1 MSDCSI
7 EKITPFMISK
17 RFHSKMEQNSYTKQS
32 HSAIRHFEV
41 ARESGSRWLSKRI
54 VGLFWASQNSPT
66 WHFDNYLDQ
75 VSSATS
81 KWSWIWHD
89 IDLVFNVT
97 KNLPIQKAN
106 SITSESENR
115 KIIMVSFPV
124 NTTPP
129 LGPFEVSLCQ
139 KVKQFIKTQSF
150 NKFHGYS
157 IECVGPFS
165 QHFHQGAF

>member
-17 RFHSKMEQNSYTKQS
+17 MFHSKMEQNSYTKQA

-41 ARESGSRWLSKRI
+41 ARETGSRWLSKRI

-81 KWSWIWHD
+81 KWS
-89 IDLVFNVT
+89 
-97 KNLPIQKAN
+97 
-106 SITSESENR
+106 
-115 KIIMVSFPV
+115 
-124 NTTPP
+124 
-129 LGPFEVSLCQ
+129 
-139 KVKQFIKTQSF
+139 
-150 NKFHGYS
+150 
-157 IECVGPFS
+157 
-165 QHFHQGAF
+165 

>member
-7 EKITPFMISK
+7 EKITPFMISEM
-17 RFHSKMEQNSYTKQS
+17 FHSKKEQNSYTKQS
-32 HSAIRHFEV
+32 HSAICHSEFAQET
-41 ARESGSRWLSKRI
+41 GSRWLSKRI

-81 KWSWIWHD
+81 KWSWIGHD
-89 IDLVFNVT
+89 IDLVLNVT

-124 NTTPP
+124 NTTSP
-129 LGPFEVSLCQ
+129 LGHFEVSLCH
-139 KVKQFIKTQSF
+139 KVKQFIKRNHLINVTVIRL
-150 NKFHGYS
+150 N
-157 IECVGPFS
+157 
-165 QHFHQGAF
+165 A

>member
-1 MSDCSI
+1 
-7 EKITPFMISK
+7 MISK